1 MFGLQ
6 DAASLISL
14 SMTMNLSGSV
24 LLDLRN
30 RAHQFE
36 RTNLDICAY
45 CRIAWRTLLSKKTN
59 LIVPIMCSDSDES
72 LPLIM

>member
-1 MFGLQ
+1 MFGLT
-6 DAASLISL
+6 SL

-36 RTNLDICAY
+36 RTNVDICAY
-45 CRIAWRTLLSKKTN
+45 CRMAWRTLLSKKTN
-59 LIVPIMCSDSDES
+59 LIVLIMCSGSNES